1 MKFRSK
7 INQKSIKIRSKFDQK
22 STGRGNGWTPV
33 FADRHGTLSMCHVR
47 DACSTFDKNCS
58 KLVQFLYCRISS
70 HFYSKFVQ
78 NCSSIDTK
86 FDHIWV
92 QLVQNAIKTC
102 VPEFVQI
109 SSPQKCLA
117 WCSLGAPGP
126 LPGHSQSAPGTFQIV
141 PAHPLDVQGAPGG
154 SRERF
159 SIKIW
164 SKFDHNWSKIGS
176 NFDQTLTK
184 VWCKVRSN
192 IEQNLMIMWSQ
203 FDRSSI
209 DQHSITIRSYF
220 DGKSIKVR
228 PKINQDCIED
238 RSKFDNDRNS
248 WSKL

>member
-1 MKFRSK
+1 M
-7 INQKSIKIRSKFDQK
+7 
-22 STGRGNGWTPV
+22 
-33 FADRHGTLSMCHVR
+33 
-47 DACSTFDKNCS
+47 
-58 KLVQFLYCRISS
+58 SS

-78 NCSSIDTK
+78 NCSSIGTK
-86 FDHIWV
+86 FDHFWV

-109 SSPQKCLA
+109 SSPQKYLA

-192 IEQNLMIMWSQ
+192 IEQNSMIMWSQ

-238 RSKFDNDRNS
+238 RSKFDNDWNS